1 MPAPSYT
8 RSWFVCTAVLE
19 GETIKRV
26 ETVPAEADS
35 AVESDDVQAIMRLVW
50 LFGRS
55 DRRMDF
61 TLKPDCG
68 AGVLREVAIY
78 APLGKIDGKVA
89 EECGEPAISD

>member
-1 MPAPSYT
+1 
-8 RSWFVCTAVLE
+8 
-19 GETIKRV
+19 
-26 ETVPAEADS
+26 
-35 AVESDDVQAIMRLVW
+35 MRQVW

-78 APLGKIDGKVA
+78 APLGKIVGKAA
-89 EECGEPAISD
+89 EDCGEPTMLK